1 MTSQFNQAHIETM
14 AWTIDRNGID
24 AIPPAVLRELG
35 FVARGSGVHAAI
47 TETLVD
53 PAAAPVT
60 RNRAF
65 GFIARHLGRHT
76 AETRTPAAC
85 AA

>member
-1 MTSQFNQAHIETM
+1 MTPQLNQAHIETM

-53 PAAAPVT
+53 PAAAPVA

-65 GFIARHLGRHT
+65 GFIARHLGRT
-76 AETRTPAAC
+76 TETRTPAAC